1 MLKDLVLSLAPH
13 LAIVVLRWRGGCPMG
28 SNGRRS
34 LSEAPRT
41 SRATLELGNCR
52 GAVGRPIRSREARLS
67 SEGRRR
73 RYGKMATRVG
83 HAAPRPGRLP
93 SSPLTETHK
102 NSPPAGESTVEAS
115 SMEGQAQSRTSD
127 KVEIFPSLPMVL
139 PSRGTAG
146 APCADPKIDAAGRRR
161 GRRGAR
167 PIWKPERRCEF
178 EDLIAYLSSWR
189 GSKLIAK
196 LRLEPGDGEIA
207 GVDATQ
213 RRSRASGAIA
223 GR

>member
-1 MLKDLVLSLAPH
+1 MPVDRNSQNAKRATHLAHRLWLVVLSKRHMRTSRVRLLKDLVLSLAPH

-102 NSPPAGESTVEAS
+102 TLRQLAN
-115 SMEGQAQSRTSD
+115 R
-127 KVEIFPSLPMVL
+127 
-139 PSRGTAG
+139 PSRRRAW
-146 APCADPKIDAAGRRR
+146 KVKLKVGRVIRWR
-161 GRRGAR
+161 SSRACPWCCPRGAQ
-167 PIWKPERRCEF
+167 
-178 EDLIAYLSSWR
+178 R
-189 GSKLIAK
+189 GPLALTQRSTL
-196 LRLEPGDGEIA
+196 PGDGEVVEVLA
-207 GVDATQ
+207 RFGNLSAT
-213 RRSRASGAIA
+213 AN
-223 GR
+223 